1 MASILP
7 VNAQEAFGSR
17 ENDEKTVTQQAD
29 VAMDDTS
36 KDKYEYEDDDHE
48 DGEEEREG
56 WGSKLDFIMTCIG
69 YAVGLGNVW
78 RFPYLVYKNGGGAFL
93 IPYFISLVVCGVP
106 LFMMEITM
114 GQLLTTG
121 GIGAWDVFP
130 VLKGV
135 GFAAISI
142 SAILNIYYIVIVS
155 WSLFYLFASFQSE
168 LPWGTC
174 SNSWN
179 DIYCND
185 VALQNGTRGT
195 GYFKAINGSLY
206 PVSVGESPAQQYW
219 EKRVLQISP
228 GIDDIGSLQWELVGC
243 LALAWVLTYA
253 CLWKGVAQTG
263 KIMWFTALI
272 PYGILTALLIRGLT
286 LEGHQDGI
294 EYYITPDW
302 ERLTTPTVWI
312 DAATQIFFSYGIGI
326 GSLIALGSYNPYRN
340 NSLIDTI
347 VVGVVNA
354 GTSLFAGFVIF
365 SILGFMANELGVP
378 VSEVVS
384 EGPGLTFIAYP
395 TAVYQMPL
403 VPQLW
408 SVIFFLMLIMLGLD
422 SQFCVVEGFV
432 TSVMDYWPEYKLR
445 ENRTVFLMVVCIID
459 FLLGLV
465 CVTEGGM
472 YFFELMNS
480 YGVSGMCLLWVAMW
494 ESVAISY
501 GLGIK
506 KYFSAVCTMLG
517 FSPGIFWPFCWSV
530 TAPLA
535 SLGIFI
541 FALVDYQHATYGENY
556 YYPVW
561 GEILGWFM
569 ALASMQWII
578 SYAVYLFLTTRGS
591 FSERW
596 AIVTTNKFNF
606 EEREL
611 KEKRLEERAK
621 RKHEA
626 LVSEY
631 QSSMKKVLKEDE
643 YDEVKNESTAY
654 ENVAFKPDAEYVTI
668 IEASK

>member
-1 MASILP
+1 MSEFP
-7 VNAQEAFGSR
+7 M
-17 ENDEKTVTQQAD
+17 ENNLKGNNSTDDKTKDE
-29 VAMDDTS
+29 
-36 KDKYEYEDDDHE
+36 YYEDE
-48 DGEEEREG
+48 DEEEEREG
-56 WGSKLDFIMTCIG
+56 WGSKMDFIITCIG

-93 IPYFISLVVCGVP
+93 IPYMMALVVCGVP
-106 LFMMEITM
+106 LFMMEVTM

-121 GIGAWDVFP
+121 GIGAWDIFP
-130 VLKGV
+130 LLKGV

-155 WSLFYLFASFQSE
+155 WAFFYLFASFQSE

-174 SNSWN
+174 TNEWN
-179 DIYCND
+179 TIYCND
-185 VALQNGTRGT
+185 VSLQNETRGS
-195 GYFKAINGSLY
+195 GYFRAANGTLY
-206 PVSVGESPAQQYW
+206 PVELGQSPAQQYW
-219 EKRVLQISP
+219 EKRVLKISS
-228 GIDDIGSLQWELVGC
+228 GIDEIGSLQWELVGC
-243 LALAWVLTYA
+243 LLLAWILTYA
-253 CLWKGVAQTG
+253 CLWKGVKQTG

-286 LEGHQDGI
+286 LEGHQQGI
-294 EYYITPDW
+294 DYYITPDW
-302 ERLTTPTVWI
+302 ERLKTPTVWI

-340 NSLIDTI
+340 NSLIDTL
-347 VVGVVNA
+347 VVGTVNA

-408 SVIFFLMLIMLGLD
+408 SVVFFLMLIMLGLD

-432 TSVMDYWPEYKLR
+432 TSTMDYWPEYKLR
-445 ENRTVFLMVVCIID
+445 ENRSLFLLVTCIID

-494 ESVAISY
+494 ECVAVSY

-506 KYFSAVCTMLG
+506 TYFHAVCTMIG
-517 FSPGIFWPFCWSV
+517 FSPGLFWPFCWAV
-530 TAPLA
+530 TAPFV
-535 SLGIFI
+535 SLGIFV

-569 ALASMQWII
+569 ALASMHWII
-578 SYAVYLFLTTRGS
+578 TYAVYILLTTRGS
-591 FSERW
+591 WSERW
-596 AIVTTNKFNF
+596 AIVTTNKFDF
-606 EEREL
+606 EAKEL
-611 KEKRLEERAK
+611 KERRKEERQK
-621 RKHEA
+621 QKLET
-626 LVSEY
+626 LVTELTEI
-631 QSSMKKVLKEDE
+631 QSSIK
-643 YDEVKNESTAY
+643 
-654 ENVAFKPDAEYVTI
+654 KPDDDKNDEIKNVYAYDNIVYKPDESGWTRV
-668 IEASK
+668 EVN